1 MAKEIKKIGDILIKR
16 KYITKKQLQ
25 NALDEQGDRPL
36 GQTLIDMG
44 YVKESEIS
52 EALEEQS
59 LLKQTLE
66 TAKDAVAN
74 PIQYKAL
81 WFIVVFSILGIFF
94 IYNQLTGTVDEG
106 IKGNAQTNELQD
118 EDINAVSVKEKKLRL
133 RYIGHNSKLK
143 EMQDTTI
150 QIKKR
155 NSNFKRDVASEF
167 KGTNQEIDDVRSIM
181 FDTDSVITEDLS
193 DLDDRF
199 FTYRSTSKNDIN
211 RLKKENKSL
220 KARIDDLELKL
231 NDLESKLK
239 KEDEE

>member
-44 YVKESEIS
+44 YVKDSEIS
-52 EALEEQS
+52 QALEEQS

-155 NSNFKRDVASEF
+155 NSTFKRDVASEF

-181 FDTDSVITEDLS
+181 FDTDSVLSEDLS

-220 KARIDDLELKL
+220 KSRIDELEIKL

-239 KEDEE
+239 KDEEE

>member
-16 KYITKKQLQ
+16 KYITKKQLEK
-25 NALDEQGDRPL
+25 ALAEQGDKHL

-44 YVKESEIS
+44 YVKEADIK

-66 TAKDAVAN
+66 TARDAVAN

-81 WFIVVFSILGIFF
+81 WFIVVFSILGIVF
-94 IYNQLTGTVDEG
+94 IYTQLTGSVDQG

-118 EDINAVSVKEKKLRL
+118 ENINAVSVKEKKLRL

-143 EMQDTTI
+143 EIQDTTV

-155 NSNFKRDVASEF
+155 NSAFKRDVASEF

-181 FDTDSVITEDLS
+181 FDTDSVISENLS

-220 KARIDDLELKL
+220 KARIDDLEIKL
-231 NDLESKLK
+231 NDLSSKIK
-239 KEDEE
+239 TEEE

>member
-16 KYITKKQLQ
+16 KYITKKQLEK
-25 NALDEQGDRPL
+25 ALSEQGDKPL

-44 YVKESEIS
+44 YVKDADIK

-66 TAKDAVAN
+66 TARDAVAN

-81 WFIVVFSILGIFF
+81 WFIVVFSILGIVF
-94 IYNQLTGTVDEG
+94 IYTQLTGSVDQG
-106 IKGNAQTNELQD
+106 IKGNTQTNELQD
-118 EDINAVSVKEKKLRL
+118 ENINAVSVKEKKLRL

-143 EMQDTTI
+143 EIQDTTV

-155 NSNFKRDVASEF
+155 NSAFKRDVASEF

-181 FDTDSVITEDLS
+181 FDTDSVISENLS

-220 KARIDDLELKL
+220 KARIDDLEIKL
-231 NDLESKLK
+231 NDLSSKIK
-239 KEDEE
+239 TEEE

>member
-1 MAKEIKKIGDILIKR
+1 MSKEIKKIGDILIKR
-16 KYITKKQLQ
+16 KYITKKQLEK
-25 NALDEQGDRPL
+25 ALSEQGDKPL

-44 YVKESEIS
+44 YVKDADIK

-66 TAKDAVAN
+66 TARDAVAN

-81 WFIVVFSILGIFF
+81 WFIVVFSILGIVF
-94 IYNQLTGTVDEG
+94 IYTQLTGSVDQG
-106 IKGNAQTNELQD
+106 IKGNTQTNELQD
-118 EDINAVSVKEKKLRL
+118 ENINAVSVKEKKLRL

-143 EMQDTTI
+143 EIQDTTV

-155 NSNFKRDVASEF
+155 NSAFKRDVASEF

-181 FDTDSVITEDLS
+181 FDTDSVISENLS

-220 KARIDDLELKL
+220 KARIDDLEIKL
-231 NDLESKLK
+231 NDLSSKIK
-239 KEDEE
+239 TEEE

>member
-16 KYITKKQLQ
+16 KYITKKQLEK
-25 NALDEQGDRPL
+25 ALAEQGDKPL

-44 YVKESEIS
+44 YVKEADIK

-66 TAKDAVAN
+66 TARDAVAN

-81 WFIVVFSILGIFF
+81 WFIVVFSILGIVF
-94 IYNQLTGTVDEG
+94 IYTQLTGSVDQG

-118 EDINAVSVKEKKLRL
+118 ENINAVSVKEKKLRL

-143 EMQDTTI
+143 EIQDTTV

-155 NSNFKRDVASEF
+155 NSAFKRDVASEF

-181 FDTDSVITEDLS
+181 FDTDSVISENLS

-220 KARIDDLELKL
+220 KARIDDLEIKL
-231 NDLESKLK
+231 NDLSSKIK
-239 KEDEE
+239 TEEE

>member
-16 KYITKKQLQ
+16 KYITKKQLEK
-25 NALDEQGDRPL
+25 ALAEQGDKPL

-44 YVKESEIS
+44 YVKEADIK

-66 TAKDAVAN
+66 TARDAVAN

-81 WFIVVFSILGIFF
+81 WFIVVFSILGIVF
-94 IYNQLTGTVDEG
+94 IYTQLTGSVDQG

-118 EDINAVSVKEKKLRL
+118 ENINAVSVKEKKLRL
-133 RYIGHNSKLK
+133 IYIGHNSKLK
-143 EMQDTTI
+143 EIQDTTV

-155 NSNFKRDVASEF
+155 NSAFKRDVASEF

-181 FDTDSVITEDLS
+181 FDTDSVISENLS

-220 KARIDDLELKL
+220 KARIDDLEIKL
-231 NDLESKLK
+231 NDLSSKIK
-239 KEDEE
+239 TEEE

>member
-16 KYITKKQLQ
+16 KYITKKQLE
-25 NALDEQGDRPL
+25 NALDKQGDKPL
-36 GQTLIDMG
+36 GKTLIDMG
-44 YVKESEIS
+44 YVKEDEIKG
-52 EALEEQS
+52 ALEEQS
-59 LLKQTLE
+59 LLRQTLE
-66 TAKDAVAN
+66 TARDAVAN

-81 WFIVVFSILGIFF
+81 WFIVVFSILGIVF
-94 IYNQLTGTVDEG
+94 IYTQLTGTVDQG
-106 IKGNAQTNELQD
+106 IKGNTQTNELQD
-118 EDINAVSVKEKKLRL
+118 ENINAVSVKEKKLRL

-143 EMQDTTI
+143 EIQDTTV

-155 NSNFKRDVASEF
+155 SSAFKRDVASEF
-167 KGTNQEIDDVRSIM
+167 KGTNQEIEDVRSIM
-181 FDTDSVITEDLS
+181 FDTDSVISENLS

-231 NDLESKLK
+231 NDLLSKVK
-239 KEDEE
+239 TEEE

>member
-16 KYITKKQLQ
+16 KYITKKQLD
-25 NALDEQGDRPL
+25 NALKEQGDRPL
-36 GQTLIDMG
+36 GQTLIEMG
-44 YVKESEIS
+44 YVKENEIT

-81 WFIVVFSILGIFF
+81 WFIVAFSIFGIFF

-106 IKGNAQTNELQD
+106 IKGNAQTNDLQD
-118 EDINAVSVKEKKLRL
+118 ENINAVSVKEKKLRL

-155 NSNFKRDVASEF
+155 NATFKRDVASEF
-167 KGTNQEIDDVRSIM
+167 KGTNQEIEDVRVIM
-181 FDTDSVITEDLS
+181 FDTDSVISENLS

-199 FTYRSTSKNDIN
+199 FTYRSSSKNDIN

-220 KARIDDLELKL
+220 KQRIDDLEIKL
-231 NDLESKLK
+231 NDIQSKLK
-239 KEDEE
+239 PEEE

>member
-16 KYITKKQLQ
+16 KYITKKQLE
-25 NALDEQGDRPL
+25 NALDKQGDKPL
-36 GQTLIDMG
+36 GKTLIDMG
-44 YVKESEIS
+44 YVKEDEIKG
-52 EALEEQS
+52 ALEEQS
-59 LLKQTLE
+59 LLRQTLE
-66 TAKDAVAN
+66 TARDAVAN

-81 WFIVVFSILGIFF
+81 WFIVVFSILGIVF
-94 IYNQLTGTVDEG
+94 IYTQLTGTVDQG
-106 IKGNAQTNELQD
+106 IKGNTQTNELQD
-118 EDINAVSVKEKKLRL
+118 ENINAVSVKEKKLRL

-143 EMQDTTI
+143 EIQDTTV

-155 NSNFKRDVASEF
+155 SSAFKRDVASEF
-167 KGTNQEIDDVRSIM
+167 KGTNQEIEDVRSIM
-181 FDTDSVITEDLS
+181 FDTDSVISENLS

-239 KEDEE
+239 KEEE

>member
-16 KYITKKQLQ
+16 KYITKKQLEK
-25 NALDEQGDRPL
+25 ALSEQGDKPL

-44 YVKESEIS
+44 YVKDADIK

-66 TAKDAVAN
+66 TARDAVAN

-81 WFIVVFSILGIFF
+81 WFIVVFSILGIVF
-94 IYNQLTGTVDEG
+94 IYTQLTGSVDQG

-118 EDINAVSVKEKKLRL
+118 ENINAVSVKEKKLRL

-143 EMQDTTI
+143 EIQDTTV

-155 NSNFKRDVASEF
+155 NSAFKRDVASEF

-181 FDTDSVITEDLS
+181 FDTDSVISENLS

-220 KARIDDLELKL
+220 KARIDDLEIKL
-231 NDLESKLK
+231 NDLSSKIK
-239 KEDEE
+239 TEEE

>member
-16 KYITKKQLQ
+16 KYITKKQLTH
-25 NALDEQGDRPL
+25 ALAEQGDKPL

-44 YVKESEIS
+44 YVKEHEIA

-59 LLKQTLE
+59 LLKQTLD

-81 WFIVVFSILGIFF
+81 WFIVVFSILGIIF
-94 IYNQLTGTVDEG
+94 IYSQITGTVDEG
-106 IKGNAQTNELQD
+106 IKENSQTNVAQD

-133 RYIGHNSKLK
+133 RYIGHNSKLN
-143 EMQDTTI
+143 ELQDTTK

-155 NSNFKRDVASEF
+155 NSAFKRDVASEF
-167 KGTNQEIDDVRSIM
+167 KGTNEEIDDLRMIM
-181 FDTDSVITEDLS
+181 FDSDSVLNENLS

-199 FTYRSTSKNDIN
+199 FTYRSTSKNNIN
-211 RLKKENKSL
+211 RLKKENKAL
-220 KARIDDLELKL
+220 KERVDELELKL
-231 NDLESKLK
+231 NDIESKLK
-239 KEDEE
+239 KDEEK

>member
-16 KYITKKQLQ
+16 KYITKKQLEH
-25 NALDEQGDRPL
+25 ALEEQGGRPL

-44 YVKESEIS
+44 YVKEDEITG
-52 EALEEQS
+52 ALEEQS
-59 LLKQTLE
+59 ILKQTLE
-66 TAKDAVAN
+66 TARDAVAN

-81 WFIVVFSILGIFF
+81 WFIVVFSILGIVF
-94 IYNQLTGTVDEG
+94 IYNQLTGTVDQG
-106 IKGNAQTNELQD
+106 IKGNTQTNELQD

-155 NSNFKRDVASEF
+155 NSLFKRDVASEF

-181 FDTDSVITEDLS
+181 FDTDSIISEDLS

-199 FTYRSTSKNDIN
+199 FTYRSTSKNDIK

-231 NDLESKLK
+231 NDLESKLIK
-239 KEDEE
+239 KEEE

>member
-1 MAKEIKKIGDILIKR
+1 MSTLLKIPTKEWLHLADSIGVLTVGSMAIECMDMPIESPYLPQRVENEI
-16 KYITKKQLQ
+16 T
-25 NALDEQGDRPL
+25 
-36 GQTLIDMG
+36 
-44 YVKESEIS
+44 

-81 WFIVVFSILGIFF
+81 WFIVAFSIFGIFF

-106 IKGNAQTNELQD
+106 IKGNAQTNDLQD
-118 EDINAVSVKEKKLRL
+118 ENINAVSVKEKKLRL

-155 NSNFKRDVASEF
+155 NAIFKRDVASEF
-167 KGTNQEIDDVRSIM
+167 KGTNQEIEDVRVIM
-181 FDTDSVITEDLS
+181 FDTDSVISENLS

-199 FTYRSTSKNDIN
+199 FTYRSSSKNDIN

-220 KARIDDLELKL
+220 KQRIDDLEIKF
-231 NDLESKLK
+231 NDIQSKLK
-239 KEDEE
+239 AEEE